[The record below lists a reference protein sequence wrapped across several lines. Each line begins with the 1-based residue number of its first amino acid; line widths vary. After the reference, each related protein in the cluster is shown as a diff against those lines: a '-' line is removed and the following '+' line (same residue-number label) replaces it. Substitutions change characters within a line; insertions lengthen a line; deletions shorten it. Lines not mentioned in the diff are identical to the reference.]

1 MDSVESLDAMLAAG
15 RAALV
20 EAAFRTG
27 DFAAAGATLEA
38 VRQAAEAQGNM
49 PVLAA
54 ALDQLG
60 FLQHWKNLEGRLTG
74 APAGAL
80 PPQEVA
86 AELALF
92 EQALALRRA
101 GGDAAGV
108 AESLFH
114 VGLVHQLFKDDW
126 ETALSYF
133 QQAHSRAEVVGD
145 DLLLSETHRHIG
157 AFFWVRRGD
166 LATALEHLQQSVA
179 LRERLP
185 FPGWLASGLITL
197 GQCELQARQFPA
209 ALDHLRRGLRL
220 AEEIGL
226 RPWWIQQARTALQEA
241 EAALAARSTAF
252 ATDDTG

>member
-1 MDSVESLDAMLAAG
+1 MIAAG
-15 RAALV
+15 RDALV

-27 DFAAAGATLEA
+27 DFGAAGATLEA
-38 VRQAAEAQGNM
+38 ARQAAEAQGNM

-60 FLQHWKNLEGRLTG
+60 FLQHWKNLEWRMGG
-74 APAGAL
+74 APADAV
-80 PPQEVA
+80 PPQDVA

-101 GGDAAGV
+101 LGDEAGV

-114 VGLVHQLFKDDW
+114 IGLVHQLFKNDW
-126 ETALSYF
+126 DTALSYF
-133 QQAHSRAEVVGD
+133 QRAHSLAEVAGD

-166 LATALEHLQQSVA
+166 LATALAHLEQSVA
-179 LRERLP
+179 LRERLA

-197 GQCELQARQFPA
+197 GQCELQAGQIA
-209 ALDHLRRGLRL
+209 AARYHLRRGLQL
-220 AEEIGL
+220 AEAAGL
-226 RPWWIQQARTALQEA
+226 RLWWIQQARGAVRQA
-241 EAALAARSTAF
+241 EAAAK
-252 ATDDTG
+252 